1 MQLQHPSPR
10 CQTFQELKDFIYKTL
25 CQREQ
30 FVVGAFPMTER
41 LLRRGG
47 TPCGVLFVVHGP
59 RNVVFNAVWEMDRNN
74 VLFYGSSGER
84 FQTTRLT
91 VAPRIPDSSLQ
102 LAS

>member
-1 MQLQHPSPR
+1 MQLQHQSAR
-10 CQTFQELKDFIYKTL
+10 CQTFPELKEFIYKTL

-30 FVVGAFPMTER
+30 LVVGAFPMTEHV
-41 LLRRGG
+41 LRRCG
-47 TPCGVLFVVHGP
+47 TLCGVLFMVHGP

-91 VAPRIPDSSLQ
+91 VAPGIAGSFFP
-102 LAS
+102 LAA